1 MKKSLIALGVLAA
14 CSTIAF
20 AESNVTLYG
29 VLEGGVVV
37 GKAKGSDTTVQV
49 SPGFDQGD
57 RWGFK
62 GVEDLGNGYNVG
74 FILEQGFNMDD
85 GTESIAGDAF
95 SREAFMY
102 VTGNFG
108 RLGFGRTGALSCGAQ
123 SNTILTG
130 WALGTGYGG
139 SSWTSAA
146 MGNDFGR
153 ISNVVAYRTP
163 VFSGFSGHL
172 MYSNG
177 TGTDT
182 AKWSGNN
189 HYYGVGLLYDAN
201 NIRSS
206 LIFEVLDNK
215 GTAVNDAAISSAF
228 SVVAQSHFNST
239 LADAFAANKDEKV
252 ANLSASKALYEINY
266 GLEYNMGKVTP
277 MFAYQWAHQNG
288 GRKTHMFGLSAK
300 VSVGGGDALIGARYM
315 FGKASYNTA
324 DKIEASGIIGLRAV
338 EDDINAWNIGAAYVY
353 PLSKNTVIKA
363 YAGYVDAGKGW
374 KAVEEV
380 RYNGWQT
387 YLGIRQNF

>member
-1 MKKSLIALGVLAA
+1 MKKFLIALGVLTTS
-14 CSTIAF
+14 STLAL

-29 VLEGGVVV
+29 VLEGGLLV
-37 GKAKGSDTTVQV
+37 GKAKGSAATVQV

-62 GVEDLGNGYNVG
+62 GVEDLGNGYGVG

-85 GTESIAGDAF
+85 GTEAAAGVAF
-95 SREAFMY
+95 SREAFLYM
-102 VTGNFG
+102 TGRFG
-108 RLGFGRTGALSCGAQ
+108 RLGFGRTGTLSSGAQ
-123 SNTILTG
+123 SNTIFTG

-139 SSWTSAA
+139 SSWTSAG
-146 MGNDFGR
+146 MGTNLSR

-163 VFSGFSGHL
+163 VFGGFSGHL

-177 TGTDT
+177 TNDDA

-215 GTAVNDAAISSAF
+215 GTAKTDTAISDAF
-228 SVVAQSHFNST
+228 SVVAQSHFDNA
-239 LADAFAANKDEKV
+239 LAKAFAENKEAKKAD
-252 ANLSASKALYEINY
+252 LPASKALYVINY
-266 GLEYNMGKVTP
+266 GLEYNLGQVTP

-288 GRKTHMFGLSAK
+288 GRKTHMFALSAK
-300 VSVGGGDALIGARYM
+300 ISVGGGDALIGARYM
-315 FGKASYNTA
+315 FGKDSYNTA
-324 DKIEASGIIGLRAV
+324 KSISSDGVKDLTSV
-338 EDDINAWNIGAAYVY
+338 EDDVNAWNIGAAYVY

-363 YAGYVDAGKGW
+363 YAGYVDAAKGW
-374 KAVEEV
+374 KSVEDV
-380 RYNGWQT
+380 NYNGWQT
-387 YLGIRQNF
+387 YLGIRTNF